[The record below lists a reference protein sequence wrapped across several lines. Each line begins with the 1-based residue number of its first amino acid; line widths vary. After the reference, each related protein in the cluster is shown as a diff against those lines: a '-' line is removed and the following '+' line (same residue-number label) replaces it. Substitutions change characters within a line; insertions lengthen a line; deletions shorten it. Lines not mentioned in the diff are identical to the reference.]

1 MVIPAS
7 MEDIAA
13 AVRVCHAHR
22 APITH
27 RGGGTSLAGQACN
40 TAVIIDS
47 SKLCTRLLRLDPQ
60 RRRALVEPGLVL
72 DDLRDA
78 VKRYGLTFAPDPSTH
93 DHNTL
98 GGMLGNNSAGV
109 HSVMGGKTVE
119 NVASMDVLTYDG
131 LELTVGATGEEELA
145 SIIAEGGRRADIYRR
160 LRDLRDRYADEIRAR
175 YPDIPRRVSGYN
187 LDQLLP
193 EHGFNVAGALVG
205 SEGTCVTI
213 LRAELILI
221 PPARRVLIVIGF
233 YDICH
238 AADFVPELRAHG
250 PIGIEAIDDLLVEDM
265 HTKRLH
271 ERDLSL
277 LPKGGSWLLV
287 EFGGADSDEAVRK
300 ARALQDSLRDRPH
313 VRRMHIYEDEAEQER
328 LWRVREAGLGAAAW
342 VPGTERDSWPGWEDS
357 AVAPEQLGAYLRDLL
372 ALYERYGYRA
382 AVYGHFGDGLIHSR
396 IDFGLH
402 EQEAVDRFR
411 RFLFDAAHLVVR
423 HGGSLS
429 GEHGDGQARA
439 ELLPIM
445 FGDRLIEAF
454 REFRSRRADEPARA
468 HCCT

>member
-1 MVIPAS
+1 

-160 LRDLRDRYADEIRAR
+160 LRDLRDRYATKSARGIRTSR
-175 YPDIPRRVSGYN
+175 
-187 LDQLLP
+187 
-193 EHGFNVAGALVG
+193 VG
-205 SEGTCVTI
+205 SPGTTSISCCRST
-213 LRAELILI
+213 ASMS
-221 PPARRVLIVIGF
+221 PARWS
-233 YDICH
+233 
-238 AADFVPELRAHG
+238 AA
-250 PIGIEAIDDLLVEDM
+250 
-265 HTKRLH
+265 
-271 ERDLSL
+271 
-277 LPKGGSWLLV
+277 
-287 EFGGADSDEAVRK
+287 K
-300 ARALQDSLRDRPH
+300 APVSP
-313 VRRMHIYEDEAEQER
+313 
-328 LWRVREAGLGAAAW
+328 
-342 VPGTERDSWPGWEDS
+342 S
-357 AVAPEQLGAYLRDLL
+357 
-372 ALYERYGYRA
+372 
-382 AVYGHFGDGLIHSR
+382 
-396 IDFGLH
+396 
-402 EQEAVDRFR
+402 
-411 RFLFDAAHLVVR
+411 
-423 HGGSLS
+423 
-429 GEHGDGQARA
+429 
-439 ELLPIM
+439 
-445 FGDRLIEAF
+445 
-454 REFRSRRADEPARA
+454 
-468 HCCT
+468 